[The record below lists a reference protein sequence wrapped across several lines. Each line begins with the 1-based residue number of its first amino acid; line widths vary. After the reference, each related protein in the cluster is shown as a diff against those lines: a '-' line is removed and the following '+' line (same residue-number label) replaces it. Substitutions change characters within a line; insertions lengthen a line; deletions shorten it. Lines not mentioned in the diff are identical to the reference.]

1 MLLSIY
7 QSFKMAWKSISGNKL
22 RAFLTMLGIIIGVM
36 ALVILVSLVS
46 GATGQVTDTISSLGT
61 NLLSVS
67 VSDDKGSPVT
77 LSDLREWMEEDAIG
91 QTAASASDSV
101 TGKYNSTTGTVSV
114 TGTTAAYADIQGLTM
129 KLGRFL
135 KSSDVENHTNVC
147 VINEATATNLV
158 GYQDCLGEI
167 ISLNGNKYTIV
178 GILSSDEASLM
189 SGLMGGD
196 SMAAYIP
203 YTSLIRLS
211 TTISS
216 TIDSFYVAPAE
227 DRTTE
232 DAESAITQI
241 LMERFEQ
248 DEDAFDITS
257 SDAIESAMS
266 SITSA
271 LTILLGGIA
280 AISLIVGGIGIM
292 NIMLVTVTERTR
304 EIGIRKAIGASRGVI
319 LMQFLIEAVVL
330 CMLGCLVGI
339 LLSWAVL
346 QAITGIVS
354 SLEMTFNMNAGV
366 VGIAV
371 GFCFAIG
378 VIFGLYPANKAAQ
391 MKPID
396 ALHYGG

>member
-91 QTAASASDSV
+91 QTAPSASDSV

-280 AISLIVGGIGIM
+280 AISLTWV
-292 NIMLVTVTERTR
+292 E
-304 EIGIRKAIGASRGVI
+304 
-319 LMQFLIEAVVL
+319 
-330 CMLGCLVGI
+330 
-339 LLSWAVL
+339 
-346 QAITGIVS
+346 
-354 SLEMTFNMNAGV
+354 LE
-366 VGIAV
+366 
-371 GFCFAIG
+371 
-378 VIFGLYPANKAAQ
+378 L
-391 MKPID
+391 
-396 ALHYGG
+396 